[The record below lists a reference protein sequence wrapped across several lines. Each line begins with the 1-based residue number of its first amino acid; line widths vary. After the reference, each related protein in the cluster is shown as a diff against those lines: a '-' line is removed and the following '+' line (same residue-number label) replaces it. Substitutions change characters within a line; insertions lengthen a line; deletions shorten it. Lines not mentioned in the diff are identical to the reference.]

1 MARRVVVTGLGC
13 VTPLGVGREALWSR
27 LLAGQSGIGT
37 ITGFDSSKFRV
48 HIAGECTDFD
58 PAQFL
63 DAKKVLRLDP
73 VVRFA
78 AAGAKMAVDDSG
90 IDFST
95 ENPYRCGVIVGSGI
109 GGLLELETQH
119 TRLMERDPSRI
130 SPFMIPKLM
139 INASAA
145 EISMMYGLNGANTAL
160 ATACASGTHSI
171 GSAMEWIRGDR
182 VDVMVTGGSEAAVTP
197 LGMGG
202 FCAMH
207 AMSRRSGDPRTC
219 SRPFDKGRDGFVMGE
234 GAGIVVLEELEH
246 ARARGARIYCE
257 VVGLGMSADASHITE
272 PDLTGTAAAA
282 AMREAMRL
290 GEINLEDVG
299 YINAHGTATIKG
311 DIAETNAIKTVFGAR
326 ARNIPISSTK
336 SMIGHLLGASGGV
349 EMVATCLSV
358 AEGRLHPTI
367 NQFERDP
374 LCDLDYVP
382 NEARDLEVKAALS
395 NSFGFGGHNATVAI
409 RKFDG

>member
-1 MARRVVVTGLGC
+1 MTGLGC
-13 VTPLGVGREALWSR
+13 VTPLGVGKDVFWGG
-27 LLAGQSGIGT
+27 LLAGESGVGP
-37 ITGFDSSKFRV
+37 ITLFDSSAFRV
-48 HIAGECTDFD
+48 RIAGECTDFD
-58 PAQFL
+58 PQDFL
-63 DAKKVLRLDP
+63 EAKKVLRLDP

-78 AAGAKMAVDDSG
+78 AAGAQLAVADSG
-90 IDFST
+90 IDFSK
-95 ENPYRCGVIVGSGI
+95 EDPYRCGVIVGSGI

-119 TRLMERDPSRI
+119 TRLLARDPSRI

-145 EISMMYGLNGANTAL
+145 EISMMYGLKGANTAL

-171 GSAMEWIRGDR
+171 GSALELMRADR
-182 VDVMVTGGSEAAVTP
+182 ADVMLTGGSEAAVTP
-197 LGMGG
+197 LGIGG

-207 AMSRRSGDPRTC
+207 AMSRRGGDPRTC
-219 SRPFDKGRDGFVMGE
+219 SRPFDRGRDGFVMGE

-246 ARARGARIYCE
+246 ARARGAKVYCE

-272 PDLTGTAAAA
+272 PDVTGEAAAV

-290 GEINLEDVG
+290 GRVDLEEVG
-299 YINAHGTATIKG
+299 YINAHGTATPKG
-311 DIAETNAIKTVFGAR
+311 DVAETNAIKTVFGTHAR
-326 ARNIPISSTK
+326 KIAISSTK

-358 AEGRLHPTI
+358 AQGRVHPTI

-374 LCDLDYVP
+374 ECDLDYVP
-382 NEARDLEVKAALS
+382 NEARELEVRAALS
-395 NSFGFGGHNATVAI
+395 NSFGFGGHNATVAV